1 MGGAED
7 VIRSLLQL
15 DQHLSSRMCLEVYPS
30 IRQNSEACH
39 DLSKHTKLEA
49 VAAASAKPRMLGLSA
64 VPKL

>member
-15 DQHLSSRMCLEVYPS
+15 DQHLPSRMCLEVYPC

-39 DLSKHTKLEA
+39 DL
-49 VAAASAKPRMLGLSA
+49 
-64 VPKL
+64 